1 MADHVLNGVIAPRR
15 GAASRRAGYDVWR
28 ELDPEDS
35 LRFYALWLHEFGQ
48 LESTPNGLIADEWY
62 LDQTRN
68 FRSSMWTKSGVL
80 PETGGTRRIWK
91 PPGSC
96 LGSHLRVSWS
106 RSPEGFGG
114 YGMPLAELV
123 AEGNV
128 GLMRALARFEP
139 EGGLRFATYARWW
152 IRAYDRSA
160 LRPEADTLNQGFD
173 PGSLRPRGIL
183 LNPIPFGR
191 SPNH

>member
-1 MADHVLNGVIAPRR
+1 MS
-15 GAASRRAGYDVWR
+15 GASSTQRSS
-28 ELDPEDS
+28 P
-35 LRFYALWLHEFGQ
+35 RFYALWLHEFGQ
-48 LESTPNGLIADEWY
+48 LESTPNGLIAEEWY

-128 GLMRALARFEP
+128 GLMRALALFRALARAAFRH
-139 EGGLRFATYARWW
+139 LR
-152 IRAYDRSA
+152 
-160 LRPEADTLNQGFD
+160 QVVD
-173 PGSLRPRGIL
+173 PGLQQPRLEARRRLRR
-183 LNPIPFGR
+183 R
-191 SPNH
+191 